1 MNWILLTPEMTL
13 LLAAALFLVMACLK
27 PDSRRDYQLAVT
39 MAAFS
44 VAAGIACV
52 TMSGDLFNHVYRV
65 DLFSQVFK
73 ALLAIGFFLVV
84 TLCDDFRE
92 IAPTHHAEGYFLLA
106 VCTLSMM
113 MLVLCG
119 SPAGDRSR
127 PGIVQ
132 LFTLHPGFPAP
143 GQPLGDDYGTAL
155 FSDRGQRIGD
165 HALRHGPDL
174 RGYRCGAHRHADPAA
189 ARYDGPPHGGYRAA
203 ADPGRVLSSSW
214 RSFPSISGHRKPTR
228 GHPTRWRLLLPRS
241 PRWPPWPFCCA

>member
-13 LLAAALFLVMACLK
+13 LLAAALFLSMACLK
-27 PDSRRDYQLAVT
+27 PDPRRDYQLAVT

-44 VAAGIACV
+44 VAAGIACA

-73 ALLAIGFFLVV
+73 ALLSIGFFLVV
-84 TLCDDFRE
+84 AVRRLSRRSPHAPCRRLFSAGRLHAVHDD
-92 IAPTHHAEGYFLLA
+92 AGLGGP
-106 VCTLSMM
+106 
-113 MLVLCG
+113 
-119 SPAGDRSR
+119 PAGDRSR

-132 LFTLHPGFPAP
+132 LFTLHPGFSAP
-143 GQPLGDDYGTAL
+143 GQPLGDDCGTAL
-155 FSDRGQRIGD
+155 FSDRGQRIGH
-165 HALRHGPDL
+165 HALRSGHDL
-174 RGYRCGAHRHADPAA
+174 RGDRCGAHRYADPAA

-228 GHPTRWRLLLPRS
+228 ARPTRWRLLLPRS